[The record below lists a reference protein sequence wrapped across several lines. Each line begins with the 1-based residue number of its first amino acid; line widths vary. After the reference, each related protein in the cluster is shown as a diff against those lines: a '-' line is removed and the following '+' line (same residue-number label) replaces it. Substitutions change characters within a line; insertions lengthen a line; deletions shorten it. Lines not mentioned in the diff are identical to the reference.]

1 MQQNLRLGDWAMIL
15 VYSLLMLAI
24 GIYCIRF
31 SRKGINYF
39 AGGRRIPWW
48 LSGVSAWMSAFSA
61 YVFVGLASQVYKLG
75 VAPLVHVLYGMSF
88 AWFVGMFLWAERWRK
103 TGVITVPEFME
114 TRFSLSTRQ
123 VFAWAVTPFRIGD
136 DGVKCY
142 ATAKILGFV
151 FGVPLWASILGL
163 SLLTVGYTMLG
174 GLWAVMITDLVQ
186 FVILALVLLVVLPVG
201 LAKIGGLSGL
211 AAGAPEGFF
220 RVFHPFESYN
230 GDFTVWFFIA
240 MWVMTPLL
248 YNGSFSLV
256 QRYTTVPTPRD
267 ARRSARLSMWLG
279 IVFFPLVIGPPL
291 ISRVL
296 YGDALMA
303 GTSLMET
310 SYIKL
315 CVDLLP
321 VGMIGLVAVA
331 LMAATM
337 SSLAGDYNIYGAV
350 LTNDLYHRLLNR
362 KASATRLAVVGKLNT
377 LLVGGLALLVAASV
391 ERLGGAFGVMMTILG
406 MIGGPTTIPI
416 LLGIWIRRPGPGAAI
431 VSCLSGLAFG
441 ALAKYGLG
449 WSYAPFVLGNVAV
462 TAGVFLLIGWFRPVR
477 GAVKARVD
485 DLFDRVLHGGGEN
498 GAAFGDEESAATVVP
513 SPEDSAAPSPFY
525 IVGWILGAI
534 GACLALV
541 GLASG
546 SAHAALVDALA
557 ALALVLLGWFLV
569 RRGRGASLKR
579 A

>member
-1 MQQNLRLGDWAMIL
+1 MQNLRLGDWVMIL

-24 GIYCIRF
+24 GVYCMRF
-31 SRKGINYF
+31 SRRGINYF
-39 AGGRRIPWW
+39 AGGRKIPWW

-75 VAPLVHVLYGMSF
+75 VAPLAHVLYGMSF

-103 TGVITVPEFME
+103 TGIITVPEFME
-114 TRFSLSTRQ
+114 TRFNLTTRQ
-123 VFAWAVTPFRIGD
+123 VFAWVVTPFRIAD

-142 ATAKILGFV
+142 ATAKIIGFV

-186 FVILALVLLVVLPVG
+186 FVILVLVLIVVLPVG
-201 LAKIGGLSGL
+201 LSKIGWFSGL
-211 AAGAPEGFF
+211 IAGAPDGFF
-220 RVFHPFESYN
+220 SVFHDFEKYN
-230 GDFTVWFFIA
+230 GDFTVWYLIA

-267 ARRSARLSMWLG
+267 ARRSAGLSMWLG
-279 IVFFPLVIGPPL
+279 ILFFPLIIGPPL

-321 VGMIGLVAVA
+321 VGMIGLVVVA

-350 LTNDLYHRLLNR
+350 LTNDLYKRLINR
-362 KASATRLAVVGKLNT
+362 RAGASRLAAVGKFNT
-377 LLVGGLALLVAASV
+377 LLVGALALGVAASV
-391 ERLGGAFGVMMTILG
+391 ERMGGAFGVMMIILG

-431 VSCLSGLAFG
+431 AACLAGLVSG
-441 ALAKYGLG
+441 AVFKYALG

-462 TAGVFLLIGWFRPVR
+462 TAGVFLVLGWLFPAR
-477 GAVKARVD
+477 GEIRARVD
-485 DLFDRVLHGGGEN
+485 DLFDRVLKGAGGS
-498 GAAFGDEESAATVVP
+498 GAGFGDEDRPVSTTEKGADET
-513 SPEDSAAPSPFY
+513 PSPFW

-534 GACLALV
+534 GMALALV
-541 GLASG
+541 GLFAG
-546 SAHAALVDALA
+546 SRDGMLLNAMAALS
-557 ALALVLLGWFLV
+557 LVLLGWVLV
-569 RRGRGASLKR
+569 RKGRTIPKSF
-579 A
+579 